1 MENKLKFIK
10 YHLPCPSCKSSDALS
25 LNEDGSAK
33 CFSCDKFFPKYNA
46 NETYTEPTKG
56 EIMNTLSTENSIF
69 AHLTDRSISKQT
81 AEKY

>member
-56 EIMNTLSTENSIF
+56 EIMNT
-69 AHLTDRSISKQT
+69 
-81 AEKY
+81 